1 MKNILMVKWFFVY
14 YFCDVY
20 NWFDFLMVIV
30 MFVYGIILKV
40 DFMKKV
46 VKVLGVEVESVN
58 WVINVGNERG
68 EIVIFVLIVLESIF
82 FFKLMVNGLVKRFEI
97 VGVKLVEDW

>member
-1 MKNILMVKWFFVY
+1 MKNILMVKWFFVC
-14 YFCDVY
+14 YFCNVY

-40 DFMKKV
+40 DFMEKV

-82 FFKLMVNGLVKRFEI
+82 FFKLIVNGLVKRFEI
-97 VGVKLVEDW
+97 VGVKLLEDW